1 MLSIQNQ
8 QLRKNLFQQ
17 SPLVNHLIRI
27 YPNMSLLHRRINQQ
41 NHTFTFQEYVFFV
54 FGLSQCFIS
63 IFFKKNSDDEQ
74 QVSSV
79 NQFET
84 PSYNVDHIPS
94 QLNRRHRQIDQEQ
107 THIHGLTTTTTTKK
121 KKDQQ
126 SYDNLDNSMT
136 KNKRKSKVN

>member
-1 MLSIQNQ
+1 M
-8 QLRKNLFQQ
+8 
-17 SPLVNHLIRI
+17 
-27 YPNMSLLHRRINQQ
+27 
-41 NHTFTFQEYVFFV
+41 FFV

-107 THIHGLTTTTTTKK
+107 THIHGLATTTKK